1 MKIGDLVRYRSLFGV
16 DRTGIILGFDEDSDP
31 VIRENETG
39 ITAANWRNKIEVISE
54 SKR

>member
-16 DRTGIILGFDEDSDP
+16 DRTGIILGFDEDNDP

-39 ITAANWRNKIEVISE
+39 ITAANWRSKIEVISE
-54 SKR
+54 CR